1 MKHTTLTLCTA
12 LLCTTAAADEW
23 TGRDKEL
30 HFAGG
35 AAIAAAV
42 TLATAD
48 QNTGFLVGVGVGVAK
63 EVYDATGHGTPS
75 GKDLIV
81 TILGA
86 YIGSRAAGWVITPRS
101 VSYNWRF

>member
-1 MKHTTLTLCTA
+1 MKHTILTLCIP
-12 LLCTTAAADEW
+12 LLCTTATADEW
-23 TGRDKEL
+23 TGRDKNL

-48 QNTGFLVGVGVGVAK
+48 PTTGFLVGAGVGVVK

-86 YIGSRAAGWVITPRS
+86 YVGSRAAGWVITPVS
-101 VSYNWRF
+101 VSYAWRF